1 MAKIE
6 NPLFLSIYSKMVD
19 DILRSTKNVEEAN
32 ERLRALGGEMAQQIY
47 LTTEIVDKTK
57 ETITTRE
64 DVSKLIEV
72 LFKVL
77 FDKKPSEVDM
87 ESARGS
93 VRVSDDSCIWCQ
105 EVNLEGMRGFGYCE
119 AFSGILQSVLQFK
132 GVDAKVF
139 EESCRA
145 TGADECTWNVRL
157 V

>member
-19 DILRSTKNVEEAN
+19 DILMSTANVEEAN
-32 ERLRALGGEMAQQIY
+32 EKLRELGSEMAQQIY

-77 FDKKPSEVDM
+77 FDKKPSDIDM

-93 VRVSDDSCIWCQ
+93 VRVSDESCIWCQ

-119 AFSGILQSVLQFK
+119 AFSGILQSILQFK

-139 EESCRA
+139 EESCKA
-145 TGADECTWNVRL
+145 TGAEQCTWNVRL

>member
-19 DILRSTKNVEEAN
+19 DILMSTANVEEAN
-32 ERLRALGGEMAQQIY
+32 EKLRELGSQMAQQIY

-77 FDKKPSEVDM
+77 FDKKPSDIDM

-93 VRVSDDSCIWCQ
+93 VRVSDESCIWCQ

-119 AFSGILQSVLQFK
+119 AFSGILQSILQFK

-139 EESCRA
+139 EESCKA
-145 TGADECTWNVRL
+145 TGAEQCTWNVRL

>member
-19 DILRSTKNVEEAN
+19 DILRSTNNVEEAN

-93 VRVSDDSCIWCQ
+93 VRVRDDSCIWCQ

-119 AFSGILQSVLQFK
+119 AFSGILQSILQFK